1 MNKTL
6 TINLAN
12 SIFNIDE
19 NAYQALQRYLE
30 AVKKYLTGTQ
40 GNEEILADVEARIS
54 ELFSEKLTT
63 EKQVI
68 ILQDVEQIIQ
78 VMGQPEDYSI
88 DEDIFDE
95 TPKSNTKTSTRVKKL
110 YRDGDQKLMGGVCGG
125 IGHYLSID
133 PLWIRLLFIVFLFGG
148 GFSVI
153 TYIILWAIVPEASTT
168 AQKLDM
174 QGEAANLSNI
184 EKKIK
189 EGFDSVAD
197 TVKNADYKGVENAV
211 KDGGNSFVKALGD
224 FIGVIFSTIGKII
237 STVFNLFG
245 KFIGLLLILIGSATL
260 LGLFFGLF
268 TVGILD
274 LSNLSGVQFFSLVN
288 ASELPIWLL
297 SILLFLAIGIPF
309 YGLLYIGLTVITKNL
324 KKMGNITKVSLFSIW
339 FLSVGC
345 LIFYGI
351 KQANSF
357 SVRGNQIEQI
367 SLIDGNSTGIQVP
380 DTLYLKA
387 KSSEHFE
394 YLNHNYFDGITMSYD
409 TNGNEVLYSKR
420 VSVNIKNTVDNS
432 VSIKTYKSA
441 NGYSYE
447 EAKNRASALLYNM
460 EQIGETIYF
469 DDYFISAPHQK
480 MRSQKIEMSLII
492 PNGTV
497 VKIDPSMSEMMGWE
511 NKNDQDMYRK
521 DLPNEIW
528 RMGESGVLECLSCI
542 SSVE

>member
-54 ELFSEKLTT
+54 ELFSEKLTP

-68 ILQDVEQIIQ
+68 VLQDVDQIIQ

-95 TPKSNTKTSTRVKKL
+95 APKTKTSTRVKKL
-110 YRDGDQKLMGGVCGG
+110 YRDGDQKLMGGVCSG

-153 TYIILWAIVPEASTT
+153 TYIILWAIVPEATTT

-189 EGFDSVAD
+189 EGFDSVSD

-211 KDGGNSFVKALGD
+211 KEGGNSFVKALGD
-224 FIGVIFSTIGKII
+224 FIGIIFSTMGKII
-237 STVFNLFG
+237 STIFNLFG

-274 LSNLSGVQFFSLVN
+274 LSNLSGIQFFPLIN
-288 ASELPIWLL
+288 ASELPIWVL
-297 SILLFLAIGIPF
+297 SILLFLAVGIPF
-309 YGLLYIGLTVITKNL
+309 YGLLYVGLTVVAKNL

-339 FLSVGC
+339 FVAVGC
-345 LIFYGI
+345 LIFFGI

-357 SVRGNQIEQI
+357 SVRGNQIEQV
-367 SLIDGNSTGIQVP
+367 SLFDANNIGVQVP
-380 DTLYLKA
+380 DTLYLMA

-394 YLNHNYFDGITMSYD
+394 YLDHNFFDGIAISYD

-420 VSVNIKNTVDNS
+420 VSVNIKNTIENNI
-432 VSIKTYKSA
+432 SIKTYKSA
-441 NGYSYE
+441 HGYSYE
-447 EAKNRASALLYNM
+447 DAKNRATALSYNM
-460 EQIGETIYF
+460 EQMGNTLYF
-469 DDYFISAPHQK
+469 EDYFISAPNQK
-480 MRSQKIEMSLII
+480 MRNQKIEMSLII
-492 PNGTV
+492 PNGTI
-497 VKIDPSMSEMMGWE
+497 VKIDPSMGEIMGWG

-528 RMGESGVLECLSCI
+528 RMGDSGVLECMTCN
-542 SSVE
+542 SSID

>member
-260 LGLFFGLF
+260 LGLFFGLI

>member
-54 ELFSEKLTT
+54 ELFSEKLTP

-68 ILQDVEQIIQ
+68 VLQDVEQIIQ

-95 TPKSNTKTSTRVKKL
+95 VPKTKTSTRVKKL
-110 YRDGDQKLMGGVCGG
+110 YRDGDQKLMGGVCSG

-153 TYIILWAIVPEASTT
+153 TYIILWAIVPEATTT

-189 EGFDSVAD
+189 EGFDSVSD

-211 KDGGNSFVKALGD
+211 KEGGNSFIKALGD
-224 FIGVIFSTIGKII
+224 FIGIIFSTMGKII
-237 STVFNLFG
+237 STIFNLFG

-274 LSNLSGVQFFSLVN
+274 LSNLSGIQFFPLIN
-288 ASELPIWLL
+288 ASELPIWVL
-297 SILLFLAIGIPF
+297 SILLFLAVGIPF
-309 YGLLYIGLTVITKNL
+309 YGLLYVGLTVVAKNL

-339 FLSVGC
+339 FVAVSC
-345 LIFYGI
+345 LIFFGI

-357 SVRGNQIEQI
+357 SVRGNQIEQV
-367 SLIDGNSTGIQVP
+367 SLFDANNIGVQVP
-380 DTLYLKA
+380 DTLYLMA

-394 YLNHNYFDGITMSYD
+394 YLDHNFFDGIAISYD

-420 VSVNIKNTVDNS
+420 VSVNIKNTIENNI
-432 VSIKTYKSA
+432 SIKTYKSA
-441 NGYSYE
+441 HGYSYE
-447 EAKNRASALLYNM
+447 DAKNRATALSYNM
-460 EQIGETIYF
+460 EQIGNTLYF
-469 DDYFISAPHQK
+469 EDYFISTPNQK
-480 MRSQKIEMSLII
+480 MRNQKIEMSLII
-492 PNGTV
+492 PNGTI
-497 VKIDPSMSEMMGWE
+497 VKIDPSMSEIMGWG

-521 DLPNEIW
+521 DLPNETW
-528 RMGESGVLECLSCI
+528 RMGDSGVLECITCN
-542 SSVE
+542 SSID